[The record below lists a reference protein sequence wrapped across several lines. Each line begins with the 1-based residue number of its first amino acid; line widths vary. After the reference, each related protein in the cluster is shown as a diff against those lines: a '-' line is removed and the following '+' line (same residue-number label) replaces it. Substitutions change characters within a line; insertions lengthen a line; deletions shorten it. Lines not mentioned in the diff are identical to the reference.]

1 MLFNNIEEVKDKE
14 YNFKSYFTI
23 IVDKNVKEYGSSANA
38 IFEMD
43 SSITSLKVETQV
55 SLQINLITVLLR
67 ETVLIIIAQ
76 SQLV

>member
-55 SLQINLITVLLR
+55 LR
-67 ETVLIIIAQ
+67 EYLGWNKE
-76 SQLV
+76 

>member
-1 MLFNNIEEVKDKE
+1 MLFNNIEEVTDKE

-55 SLQINLITVLLR
+55 LR
-67 ETVLIIIAQ
+67 EYLGWNKE
-76 SQLV
+76 